1 MIERNKKLLR
11 DLYLGEKNGGC
22 AVIMDPPVK
31 PVSGIGNDYTLCAK
45 PLCGWLPDAREH
57 YAGKVKWLK
66 EICDDSVPYINIVTN
81 TAIYAAAF
89 GCKVH
94 EYADSRPATVP
105 LIDTPEQADKLKIP
119 DFSTSPT
126 LSRIL
131 EFAVLLRKEFGAG
144 VPISVPDIQ
153 SPFDIAAQ
161 IWNKESFFVALYES
175 PEAVKELVRKCQAL
189 LTAFL
194 TEYFKTVPN
203 RAAVCCMDVWGPP
216 ELGVNVSED
225 EAGSISAKAFGEFCV
240 PSLTEL
246 SKRFG
251 GSVIHCCA
259 KADHAH
265 AGFNK
270 IPDLYAHNRIM
281 RSYTKDLFFMDPT
294 AAILDFPDRVVR
306 MCGWHRVEAVAK
318 ILEIARPESRFLF
331 EMCSEPLEGAKKTLE
346 AVRRL
351 CARRGVRGGSRL

>member
-1 MIERNKKLLR
+1 MIEQNKKKLR
-11 DLYLGEKNGGC
+11 DLYLGKKPGGY
-22 AVIMDPPVK
+22 AVIIDPPVQ
-31 PVSGIGNDYTLCAK
+31 PVSKIGNDYTLCDK
-45 PLCGWLPDAREH
+45 PLCDWLPNAREH
-57 YAGKVKWLK
+57 YAGKVKWLN
-66 EICDDSVPYINIVTN
+66 EIHDDSVPYVNIVTN
-81 TAIYAAAF
+81 TVIYAAAF

-94 EYADSRPATVP
+94 EYADSRPAAVA

-119 DFSTSPT
+119 DFSVSPT

-131 EFAVLLRKEFGAG
+131 EFARLLQKEFGPD

-161 IWNKESFFVALYES
+161 IWNKESLFIALYEN
-175 PEAVKELVRKCQAL
+175 PESVKELVSKCKKL

-216 ELGVNVSED
+216 ELGINVSED
-225 EAGSISAKAFGEFCV
+225 EVGSISAAAFEEFCL
-240 PSLTEL
+240 PSLIEL
-246 SKRFG
+246 SKKFG

-259 KADHAH
+259 KADHSH

-270 IPDLYAHNRIM
+270 IPNLYAHNRIM
-281 RSYTKDLFFMDPT
+281 RSYTQDLFFMNPT

-306 MCGWHRVEAVAK
+306 MCGWHRVESVAK

-331 EMCSEPLEGAKKTLE
+331 EMCSEPLEDAKKTLE
-346 AVRRL
+346 AVRKL
-351 CARRGVRGGSRL
+351 CAGRNINKG